1 MKRQK
6 VNIIG
11 TDVYFV
17 VGIVIPTRRRGKTK
31 DTCISAD
38 WWEIILPST
47 THKKE
52 STPKCIILPVM
63 LFIFNLYTFIFS
75 PLYMF
80 EVKTGKKKNVIRR
93 HEQTNWKDD
102 KKFNGFLYFV
112 CCSYFLYRLCSY
124 SRRLIFPA
132 FFCLF
137 ASFAWCKNFLINVL
151 NFTRKKEQREESNL
165 TYIND
170 VLEQNHISRVF
181 CYRSSIVNCRSGV
194 KV

>member
-1 MKRQK
+1 MNKQTEK
-6 VNIIG
+6 M
-11 TDVYFV
+11 TKSLMDFFTSFV
-17 VGIVIPTRRRGKTK
+17 VVIFYIVYAHTVV
-31 DTCISAD
+31 DSFFQ
-38 WWEIILPST
+38 
-47 THKKE
+47 H
-52 STPKCIILPVM
+52 
-63 LFIFNLYTFIFS
+63 
-75 PLYMF
+75 
-80 EVKTGKKKNVIRR
+80 
-93 HEQTNWKDD
+93 
-102 KKFNGFLYFV
+102 
-112 CCSYFLYRLCSY
+112 
-124 SRRLIFPA
+124 